1 MKIHSTNY
9 FNTFLLVSDGTKASC
24 GTKPPSKAVKTAA
37 EKQYEMIAEHPYAY
51 TSDDVIFQI
60 YAEKNNIGK
69 GEWDT
74 ARQKF
79 FSKGQPCLRT
89 SPLVKSYGF
98 GIHYDSDGK
107 IALYGMEDGKYQKF
121 VSDLKIKKIKGMK
134 LAR

>member
-1 MKIHSTNY
+1 MKILKFT
-9 FNTFLLVSDGTKASC
+9 LLSEFIFCASC
-24 GTKPPSKAVKTAA
+24 YQQRFCHVKQVVLHVSAS
-37 EKQYEMIAEHPYAY
+37 YAY

-107 IALYGMEDGKYQKF
+107 IALYGMEDGKYQEF